1 MRKDTMSFAVG
12 HPLPPVWMLVAA
24 FAAVY
29 IIWGSTFLAI
39 LFGLETIPPFL
50 MAGTRFLV
58 AGGLLFGWAQ
68 LNGAGWPTLAQ
79 WRSAAVL
86 GAAMLLIGNGAVV
99 WSEQRIPTGITALLI
114 TTEPLWIV
122 LLEWVM
128 EKQRPTALTWGGLV
142 LGTVG
147 TIVLIGPGV
156 FQGMSDVDL
165 LGAAAVTIG
174 ALSWAAGSLYSA
186 RAEMPASPTL
196 STGIQMLAGGV
207 FLSIFSL
214 MMGEWTHFEVAKV
227 SLKSVLAL
235 GYLAVF
241 GSIIAYTAYVWL
253 TRVAPPSRVA
263 TYAYVNPII
272 AVLLGWAV
280 LNEHISFRTMCA
292 AAMMITAVVLI
303 TLGKRTVAKQ
313 KIIEETTVDEKSL
326 PEAAV

>member
-50 MAGTRFLV
+50 MAGTRFLM

-68 LNGAGWPTLAQ
+68 LSGAGWPTLAQ

-86 GAAMLLIGNGAVV
+86 GAAMLLIGNGAVI

-142 LGTVG
+142 LGTIG

-156 FQGMSDVDL
+156 FHGMGAVDP

-186 RAEMPASPTL
+186 RAAMPASPTL

-214 MMGEWTHFEVAKV
+214 MMGEWTHFEVANV

-280 LNEHISFRTMCA
+280 LNEHISLRTMCA